1 LIEGT
6 TAEDIAPSPSAR
18 SGTRRRTAD
27 ERWTVLR
34 PSGSQRPSDT
44 LATTR
49 QLLAA
54 SAAREVRSRYKQN
67 VGRGVWMVV
76 QPAAMVLIYGFV
88 FTQIFDATGEGLPY
102 LSMAWAGIILWQFFQ
117 HGVQMGMMSV
127 TFEAGTLPKIWFP
140 RVTIPLTPGTAAF
153 ADLAIGMVLLV
164 VAANVQGVHPSIHMI
179 ASPVP
184 IVVLAIW
191 MYAAALVLA
200 PLAVFLRDITTIVPL
215 ILRLGFFASPVMYSI
230 ESIPPEYAWLGDYNP
245 VAVCI
250 TAVRNTM
257 LGHSWPDWS
266 VLATTGLVGLV
277 ALVAAFWYFGRVQER
292 LVDAL

>member
-1 LIEGT
+1 MS
-6 TAEDIAPSPSAR
+6 TAEQIATPPQGAA
-18 SGTRRRTAD
+18 GRRRPPSD
-27 ERWTVLR
+27 QRWTVLR
-34 PSGSQRPSDT
+34 PSGSERPSDT

-49 QLLAA
+49 HLLGA

-153 ADLAIGMVLLV
+153 ADLGIGMVLLV
-164 VAANVQGVHPSIHMI
+164 VAANVQGVRPSIHMI
-179 ASPVP
+179 ATPVP
-184 IVVLAIW
+184 VVVLAVW

-230 ESIPPEYAWLGDYNP
+230 ETIPPEYAWLGDYNP

-250 TAVRNTM
+250 TGVRNTM
-257 LGHSWPDWS
+257 LAHSWPDWS
-266 VLATTGLVGLV
+266 TLGITGLVGLV
-277 ALVAAFWYFGRVQER
+277 ALVLALVYFDRVQDR
-292 LVDAL
+292 VVDAL